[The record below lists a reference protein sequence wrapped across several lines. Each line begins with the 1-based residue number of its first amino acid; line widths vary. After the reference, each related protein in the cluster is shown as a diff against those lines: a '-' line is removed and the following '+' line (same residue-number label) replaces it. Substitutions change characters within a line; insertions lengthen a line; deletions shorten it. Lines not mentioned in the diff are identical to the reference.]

1 MQGWFVIDF
10 SQNTQRLK
18 QSLFWKRLLL
28 FVGNNVKERI
38 SKKLWLQQ
46 KKDRKILSDYNG
58 TQTHSHLVCK
68 QTLNHLAKLA
78 NLAKWLIARLRTK

>member
-1 MQGWFVIDF
+1 MV
-10 SQNTQRLK
+10 TT
-18 QSLFWKRLLL
+18 
-28 FVGNNVKERI
+28 KERPQNFPK
-38 SKKLWLQQ
+38 SN
-46 KKDRKILSDYNG
+46 ILSDYNG